1 MFQQIKNIDTAFRQI
16 RTFSLVVV
24 LANVAFTCFYTYH
37 SDQRVAR
44 AEDRVLILLNGKV
57 VSAISSS
64 RKDNLEVEA
73 RDHVASFH
81 QLFFNLSPDDKVIK
95 EHITKSLYLADQS
108 AKQAYD
114 NLEEKG
120 YYAGLIAGNIS
131 QSLQVDSVKIDTRSY
146 PYPFRCYATQQITRQ
161 TVQRR
166 RTLITSGYLRE
177 VIRSDN
183 NPHGFLIERWNTLEN
198 KDLQTTQP

>member
-1 MFQQIKNIDTAFRQI
+1 MFLYLPLRPAGRPGGGSCTDFAQRQGGQRHEFQQKRQLGGRSQGSCRHLSPAF
-16 RTFSLVVV
+16 FS
-24 LANVAFTCFYTYH
+24 
-37 SDQRVAR
+37 
-44 AEDRVLILLNGKV
+44 
-57 VSAISSS
+57 
-64 RKDNLEVEA
+64 
-73 RDHVASFH
+73 
-81 QLFFNLSPDDKVIK
+81 LSPDDKVIK

-108 AKQAYD
+108 AKHAYD

-146 PYPFRCYATQQITRQ
+146 PYPFRCYATQQIIRQ
-161 TVQRR
+161 TGQLR

-198 KDLQTTQP
+198 KDLKTTQP